1 MDRAIEIT
9 EKIVREYRNLANKH
23 VAESQSA
30 NPPSGCHDPR
40 HQVDARVYRMRL
52 AHDCSLRAEGAEAVL
67 SVLRAEDG
75 WQANRIPG
83 EERRAQ
89 AVEAVAVAEEAA
101 SRALGIVVIDGK
113 EEK

>member
-1 MDRAIEIT
+1 MQRAIEIT
-9 EKIVREYRNLANKH
+9 EKIVREYRNLANMH
-23 VAESQSA
+23 AAESQSYTEEA
-30 NPPSGCHDPR
+30 GR
-40 HQVDARVYRMRL
+40 AYRMSL
-52 AHDCSLRAEGAEAVL
+52 AADCSLRADGAEAVL

-113 EEK
+113 GEK